1 MSGEDNILLSS
12 FIRTCSQII
21 SKINIC
27 LPLIKKKDRET
38 FKKLKKKTI
47 KIQKFLIQEMKKC

>member
-21 SKINIC
+21 SRINIC
-27 LPLIKKKDRET
+27 LPLIKKKDRKM
-38 FKKLKKKTI
+38 FNKLKKKT
-47 KIQKFLIQEMKKC
+47 KKFKNS

>member
-21 SKINIC
+21 SRINIC
-27 LPLIKKKDRET
+27 LPLIKKKDIKM
-38 FKKLKKKTI
+38 FNKLKKKTK
-47 KIQKFLIQEMKKC
+47 KIQKFLIQEMK

>member
-21 SKINIC
+21 SRINIC
-27 LPLIKKKDRET
+27 LPLIKKKDRKM
-38 FKKLKKKTI
+38 FNKLKKKTK
-47 KIQKFLIQEMKKC
+47 KIQKFLIQEMK